1 MGAGN
6 SYLENCNLDIFIV
19 KKKKIIFSR
28 LITTLLSRIQT
39 SDEASAF
46 EANQVIMDYT

>member
-19 KKKKIIFSR
+19 KKKKSNILKVDYHIIIKDTDVGRDKRFWG
-28 LITTLLSRIQT
+28 
-39 SDEASAF
+39 
-46 EANQVIMDYT
+46 

>member
-19 KKKKIIFSR
+19 RKKKCNILKVDYYIIIKDTDFGR
-28 LITTLLSRIQT
+28 NKR
-39 SDEASAF
+39 F
-46 EANQVIMDYT
+46 

>member
-19 KKKKIIFSR
+19 KKKKKCNILKVDYYIFIKDTVFGR
-28 LITTLLSRIQT
+28 DKR
-39 SDEASAF
+39 F
-46 EANQVIMDYT
+46 

>member
-19 KKKKIIFSR
+19 KKKKYIFKVDYHIIIKDTDVGRDKRF
-28 LITTLLSRIQT
+28 
-39 SDEASAF
+39 
-46 EANQVIMDYT
+46 

>member
-19 KKKKIIFSR
+19 KKKKCNILKVDYYIFIKDTVFGR
-28 LITTLLSRIQT
+28 DKR
-39 SDEASAF
+39 F
-46 EANQVIMDYT
+46 

>member
-19 KKKKIIFSR
+19 KKKKYIFKVDYHIIIKDTDVGRDKRFWG
-28 LITTLLSRIQT
+28 
-39 SDEASAF
+39 
-46 EANQVIMDYT
+46 

>member
-19 KKKKIIFSR
+19 KKKKIFSR

-39 SDEASAF
+39 SDETSAF